1 MALEESLRVRYHYGT
16 VSVLSHPNRKKE
28 IQVLTLDTVLAD
40 DVAARMRDDAR
51 LAGANV
57 VLPSRGAG
65 GIEPQAILAMA
76 QATVKAKVL
85 ILDVR
90 STMLP
95 RLQEAYNRISG
106 YNRRDFNKHCYSVVL
121 SDGPTGLFSPG
132 TGMDLFVPLLAKFR
146 IDYNAACLFFDP
158 FVHYTQEERLSV
170 RIGQDASLPAG
181 VPKRLA
187 RFFKEDVSKVEEVRR
202 FFRAAE
208 AATVQRPDLKARR
221 LAGLVKLLQKRTA
234 EAFPSEAAHLGDL
247 YTREGLF
254 FQREPLSLRI
264 YPFFFEDMVA
274 DLLSRLPPK
283 T

>member
-1 MALEESLRVRYHYGT
+1 VALEESLRIGYDHST
-16 VSVLSHPNRKKE
+16 VSVLSHPHRKRE
-28 IQVLTLDTVLAD
+28 VQVLTLDSVLAAD
-40 DVAARMRDDAR
+40 IVARMQDDPR
-51 LAGANV
+51 LSGVHV
-57 VLPSRGAG
+57 VLPTKGAS

-76 QATVKAKVL
+76 PGTVKAKVL

-90 STMLP
+90 STTLP

-106 YNRRDFNKHCYSVVL
+106 YNRRDFNKFCYSIVL
-121 SDGPTGLFSPG
+121 CDGPTGLFSPG
-132 TGMDLFVPLLAKFR
+132 TGMDLFVPLLGKFR
-146 IDYNAACLFFDP
+146 TDYNAAALFFDP
-158 FVHYTQEERLSV
+158 FLHYTSEEKLHL
-170 RIGQDASLPAG
+170 RIGQDMSLPAG

-187 RFFKEDVSKVEEVRR
+187 KFFKEDVADVDEIRR

-208 AATVQRPDLKARR
+208 AAAAERPALTARR